1 MLRAGLAIVLFLGVF
16 AVALSL
22 PAGAAPPPALTDGG
36 VSGEL
41 DLKGQLEKGLKA
53 RRPVEFE
60 YIAQIVAMVEA
71 GTLPRKYVDST
82 FIYARKTK
90 HRPLQRFQFALD
102 AQVRPLGINVPKL
115 DNQILD
121 FK

>member
-1 MLRAGLAIVLFLGVF
+1 MFRAAFAIVLFLGLF
-16 AVALSL
+16 SMLLSL
-22 PAGAAPPPALTDGG
+22 PADAAPPALTDGG
-36 VSGEL
+36 VSSEL

-53 RRPVEFE
+53 RRPVEFQ

-71 GTLPRKYVDST
+71 GTLPRKYVDAT

-102 AQVRPLGINVPKL
+102 AQVRPLGINLPKL
-115 DNQILD
+115 DNQVVELR
-121 FK
+121 